1 MNSEKDKFLLF
12 QLNPLKRLEIINLK
26 EQGKKEKYIESLFSD
41 NLENIFPDLIPLK
54 QQCSL
59 KHPAENKNCIVDTI
73 AFNKKDNI
81 FLIIEFKREKAA
93 ELVYQVEEYMECL
106 EDEGDK
112 TVFRNRHKLL
122 RLLDNNEVLRKKRKD
137 NY

>member
-12 QLNPLKRLEIINLK
+12 QLNPLKRLEISDLK
-26 EQGKKEKYIESLFSD
+26 VQGKKEKYIENLFSD

-122 RLLDNNEVLRKKRKD
+122 RLLDNNEVLKKKRKD

>member
-1 MNSEKDKFLLF
+1 MNSEKQNFLLY
-12 QLNPLKRLEIINLK
+12 QLNPLKKLEEIKLK

-41 NLENIFPDLIPLK
+41 SLESIFPDLIPLK
-54 QQCSL
+54 QQCYLRHSI
-59 KHPAENKNCIVDTI
+59 ETKNCIVDI
-73 AFNKKDNI
+73 LAFNKKDNS

-93 ELVYQVEEYMECL
+93 ELVYQVTEYMECL
-106 EDEGDK
+106 EDESDR

-122 RLLDNNEVLRKKRKD
+122 RLLDDNEALRKKRKS